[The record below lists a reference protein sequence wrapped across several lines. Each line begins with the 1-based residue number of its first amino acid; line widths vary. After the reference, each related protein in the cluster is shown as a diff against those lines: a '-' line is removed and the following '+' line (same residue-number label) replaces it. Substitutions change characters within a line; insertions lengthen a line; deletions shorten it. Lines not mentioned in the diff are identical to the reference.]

1 MMFGHMD
8 DLELIRKRL
17 EAVPISELPELAD
30 KSGVPF
36 GTLHKIKYGKTKNP
50 RFETVKLLRE
60 YFLRVAA

>member
-1 MMFGHMD
+1 MMAANMD

-17 EAVPISELPELAD
+17 QDVPISDLPELAD
-30 KSGVPF
+30 KCGVPF

-50 RFETVKLLRE
+50 RFETVKMLRD